1 MIVRTALLLLGMA
14 AASPALTHTG
24 LDVTHGFAS
33 GMVHPL
39 LGLDHVLAMGAVG
52 LWAGATGGRAIW
64 AWPAAFIAVMVLGA
78 LAGIGGLA
86 HPGVEIAIALS
97 VLLAG
102 AAAALRVRASAATGA
117 IICAVFAAA
126 HGYAH
131 GAELPAN
138 ADMVGYM
145 AGFVA
150 ATAALLAAGIAI
162 GAAFTTANRPD
173 LARWTGGAV
182 AAAGLVLLLS

>member
-1 MIVRTALLLLGMA
+1 MIVRTALLLLGVA
-14 AASPALTHTG
+14 VASPALAHTG
-24 LDVTHGFAS
+24 LDATHGFAS

-39 LGLDHVLAMGAVG
+39 LGIDHVLAMGAVG
-52 LWAGATGGRAIW
+52 LWAGATGGRATW
-64 AWPAAFIAVMVLGA
+64 AWPAAFLAFMVLGA

-86 HPGVEIAIALS
+86 LPGVEIAIALS

-117 IICAVFAAA
+117 IVCAVFAAA

-131 GAELPAN
+131 GAELPAI
-138 ADMVGYM
+138 ADVAGYM

-150 ATAALLAAGIAI
+150 ATAGLLAAGIAI
-162 GAAFTTANRPD
+162 GAAFTRANRPD

-182 AAAGLVLLLS
+182 AATGLVLLLS